1 MTESDGDRLR
11 AEHDDDDDAEAP
23 EHLWQSREVRWSAA
37 SGLLLLI
44 GFIAERFGAEGSW
57 ITGIFVASTL
67 AGIRFFAAEALEEL
81 WREREIGIELLMTV
95 AAFTAGGLGL
105 WEEAAALAFLYSIS
119 EALEEFTED
128 RTRGAIR
135 ALMDLAPKRV
145 TRLVD
150 GKEEEVDLADL
161 RVGDRFIVRPGE
173 GVATD
178 GTVID
183 GHSAINEAAITGES
197 VPIEKNVGSKV
208 IAGTLNTTG
217 ALVAEATATAEDNT
231 LARIVH
237 LVSEAQ
243 EAKGKSERAMT
254 RFARIYSPAVLV
266 TGVLVAVIGGFVA
279 DDWSTWLERAAT
291 VLVAAAP
298 CALVISIPIA
308 YVAAIGNAS
317 RKGILIKGGIYL
329 EELAQMKVLALDKTG
344 TVTEGKPAVITVQTI
359 EGFNDNELLGLAA
372 AVEKR
377 SEHPLARAIIERTEQ
392 AGIRIS
398 EASDFQSMTGAGAQA
413 RVDGRTVVI
422 ASPSYFR
429 KVGTTHADLD
439 KTIPRLQAEGQTA
452 VIVSIDGKPAGVIG
466 IADVVRPQ
474 AKAAVLA
481 LRDVGLDHLVML
493 TGDNELTAK
502 AIASQVGIDEVRADL
517 SPEDKSRIVGELT
530 KQYGRVGMVGDGVN
544 DAPALAAASVG
555 IAMGTAGSDVALET
569 ADVALMADDL
579 TKLAEA
585 LRIGRRTRVV
595 VRQNLIL
602 SMVILAV
609 LVPGA
614 LFGVLALP
622 VAVLAHELSELFVI
636 GNGLRLAR
644 RS

>member
-1 MTESDGDRLR
+1 MSDF
-11 AEHDDDDDAEAP
+11 DDDSPDGDAEAA
-23 EHLWQSREVRWSAA
+23 EHLWQSREVRWSVA
-37 SGLLLLI
+37 SGLLLAI
-44 GFIAERFGAEGSW
+44 GFVAELLGAEGRW
-57 ITGIFVASTL
+57 INAVFVVSAL
-67 AGIRFFAAEALEEL
+67 AGLRFFAAEALKEL

-105 WEEAAALAFLYSIS
+105 VEEAAALAFLYSIS

-145 TRLVD
+145 VRLTN
-150 GKEEEVDLADL
+150 GREEEVDVAVL
-161 RVGDRFIVRPGE
+161 RVGDRFVVRPGE

-178 GTVID
+178 GKVVE
-183 GHSAINEAAITGES
+183 GHSAVNESAVTGES
-197 VPIEKNVGSKV
+197 VPIEKSVGSKV

-243 EAKGKSERAMT
+243 AAKGKSERAMT
-254 RFARIYSPAVLV
+254 RFARIYSPAVLT
-266 TGVLVAVIGGFVA
+266 TGVLVAVIGGLA
-279 DDWSTWLERAAT
+279 ADWSTWLERAAT

-317 RKGILIKGGIYL
+317 RKGILIKGGVYL

-344 TVTEGKPAVITVQTI
+344 TITEGTPQVVTI
-359 EGFNDNELLGLAA
+359 QPLSGFDETELLQLAA
-372 AVEKR
+372 AVER
-377 SEHPLARAIIERTEQ
+377 WSEHPLAKAILDRAEQ
-392 AGIRIS
+392 AGIVIPDAS
-398 EASDFQSMTGAGAQA
+398 EFQSMTGAGAQA
-413 RVDGRTVVI
+413 RVARKDIVV
-422 ASPSYFR
+422 ASPNYFS
-429 KVGTTHADLD
+429 KLSINHPELD
-439 KTIPRLQAEGQTA
+439 DSVPRLQAAGQTA
-452 VIVSIDGKPAGVIG
+452 VVVAVDGTPVGIIG
-466 IADVVRPQ
+466 IADVVRSQ
-474 AKAAVLA
+474 AQFAVQSLH
-481 LRDVGLDHLVML
+481 DVGLDRLIML

-502 AIASQVGIDEVRADL
+502 AIAKQVGIDEVRADL
-517 SPEDKSRIVGELT
+517 SPEDKSKIINELAQ
-530 KQYGRVGMVGDGVN
+530 QYGRVGMVGDGVN

-579 TKLAEA
+579 TKLSEA

-602 SMVILAV
+602 STVILAV

-614 LFGVLALP
+614 LVGVLALP

-644 RS
+644 R